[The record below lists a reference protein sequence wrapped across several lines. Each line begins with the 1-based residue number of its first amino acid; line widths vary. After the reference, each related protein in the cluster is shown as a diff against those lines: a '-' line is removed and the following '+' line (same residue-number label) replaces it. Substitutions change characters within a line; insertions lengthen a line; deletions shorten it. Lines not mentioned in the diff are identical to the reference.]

1 MHLPRLLCAHLFFLA
16 GSSDLWVP
24 SVACTSA
31 ACANKHK
38 FDASKSSTAE
48 DLGGD
53 FQINYDDGSSV
64 KGPVFTDT
72 VSVAGIQVT
81 GQVFSPVT
89 SISSSFGDG
98 PSDGVSAFIWS
109 LCGC

>member
-24 SVACTSA
+24 SVACTSV
-31 ACANKHK
+31 ACANKNQ
-38 FDASKSSTAE
+38 FDTSQSSTAQ
-48 DLGGD
+48 DLGRNVQVQYG
-53 FQINYDDGSSV
+53 DGSSIN
-64 KGPVFTDT
+64 GPVFTDT

-81 GQVFSPVT
+81 GQIFSPAT
-89 SISSSFGDG
+89 SISEFFGDD
-98 PSDGVSAFIWS
+98 PTDGVSAFIWS